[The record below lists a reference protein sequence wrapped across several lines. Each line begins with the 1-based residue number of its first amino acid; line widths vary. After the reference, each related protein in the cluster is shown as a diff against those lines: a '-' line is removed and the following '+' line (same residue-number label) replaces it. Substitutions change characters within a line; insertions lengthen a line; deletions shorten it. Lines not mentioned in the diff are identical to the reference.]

1 MSRTNKVSWL
11 QWGIFGVLV
20 LASVLCLLQ
29 AFAVVGL
36 TPMMVYDSAESVPKL
51 PDKDLS
57 ALCHSVSRYTSRV
70 ANYSAAIV
78 VAWAAFSG
86 VLLFARRRSNSSLAN
101 EHKQVS

>member
-1 MSRTNKVSWL
+1 MNRANKLRWL

-36 TPMMVYDSAESVPKL
+36 TPMMVYDSAESIQRL

-57 ALCHSVSRYTSRV
+57 ALSHNVWRYTSRV
-70 ANYSAAIV
+70 ANYSSV
-78 VAWAAFSG
+78 VVIAWAAFCG
-86 VLLFARRRSNSSLAN
+86 VLLVGGRRSRGSQPNDK
-101 EHKQVS
+101 ETVS